1 MSESEPVAGDLIA
14 GRYLLL
20 RELGVGG
27 MGAVWEA
34 TQLNLDRPVALKLL
48 HRRYAVDPTARARF
62 IREAQVSAAIKHTNI
77 VQIYDFGD
85 DNGELFLAMELLRG
99 QPLRGIVDTEIPV
112 QAIPRTL
119 SILTQIADALLAA
132 HNVWLVHRDLK
143 PENIFLERTDRGA
156 DRAVVVDFGL
166 AFIVNEERGLNRV
179 TKIGVIMGTPDYMSP
194 EQASSNANIG
204 TASDVYSFGCLA
216 YEMLT
221 GVAPFSGEPIQVLTK
236 HLYAAP
242 KSLREVRPDLAIP
255 LELDRLCLE
264 MLTKDPAERPS
275 IAAVRET
282 ILSLDPSRPERGR
295 ADEPLRGRAARMISA
310 AHPSLGQSLPPRA
323 AAYEAEVRLA
333 VAEPLL
339 PSVDLGLRS
348 NGIEPC
354 AMGDLDDTVD
364 ALLLTPQLL
373 PEYANC
379 AIPII
384 LQVPADEDP
393 SVTAQWLKHG
403 IADVVRTPLQ
413 PSDISRKVWRA
424 VRRDRRKRKR
434 TT

>member
-1 MSESEPVAGDLIA
+1 VSEKEPVAGDIIA
-14 GRYLLL
+14 GRYLLR

-34 TQLNLDRPVALKLL
+34 TQLNLDRSVALKLL
-48 HRRYAVDPTARARF
+48 HRQYAVDPTARARF
-62 IREAQVSAAIKHTNI
+62 IREAQVSAAIKHSNI

-85 DNGELFLAMELLRG
+85 DDGELFLAMEMLKG

-112 QAIPRTL
+112 QPIRRTL

-132 HNVWLVHRDLK
+132 HSVGLVHRDLK
-143 PENIFLERTDRGA
+143 PENIFLERTDRGT

-194 EQASSNANIG
+194 EQASSNDNIG
-204 TASDVYSFGCLA
+204 TASDVYSLGCLA

-221 GVAPFSGEPIQVLTK
+221 GSAPFAGDPIQVLTQ

-242 KSLREVRPDLAIP
+242 KSLREIRPDLAIP
-255 LELDRLCLE
+255 HELDMLCLE
-264 MLTKDPAERPS
+264 MLIKDPKERPS

-310 AHPSLGQSLPPRA
+310 AHPSLGQTLPPAPARN
-323 AAYEAEVRLA
+323 EEDVRLA
-333 VAEPLL
+333 VPIKLELA
-339 PSVDLGLRS
+339 VDLGLRA

-354 AMGDLDDTVD
+354 EMGAGVD
-364 ALLLTPQLL
+364 ALLLTPELL
-373 PEYANC
+373 PEHANSD
-379 AIPII
+379 IPII
-384 LQVPADEDP
+384 LQVPADEEA
-393 SVTAQWLKHG
+393 SKTAQWLKHG

-413 PSDISRKVWRA
+413 PADISRKVWRA
-424 VRRDRRKRKR
+424 VRRHRRKRKR